1 MTATILG
8 LGDIKMYK
16 YGTCSQRTYGLFG
29 RDREEG
35 KINKPHNKAT
45 YMLEQTGVRK

>member
-16 YGTCSQRTYGLFG
+16 YDTCSQRTYGLIG
-29 RDREEG
+29 RDRKGG
-35 KINKPHNKAT
+35 KTNKPHNKTT
-45 YMLEQTGVRK
+45 YMLEQTTVRK